1 MRIGNSELEKS
12 GLEIINMKK
21 IITWLLLIFLFF
33 FVIDWGI
40 MGLKIL
46 NGNYDII
53 IEAYIGLICFIGLF
67 SCIAIRLLC
76 NKCPHCGK
84 MRVSNGMYCPYC
96 RKEL

>member
-1 MRIGNSELEKS
+1 
-12 GLEIINMKK
+12 MKK
-21 IITWLLLIFLFF
+21 IITWFFVIFLFF

-53 IEAYIGLICFIGLF
+53 IEAYIGLICFIGF
-67 SCIAIRLLC
+67 WVCIAIKLLY

-84 MRVSNGMYCPYC
+84 MRVSNGKYCPYC
-96 RKEL
+96 GKGL